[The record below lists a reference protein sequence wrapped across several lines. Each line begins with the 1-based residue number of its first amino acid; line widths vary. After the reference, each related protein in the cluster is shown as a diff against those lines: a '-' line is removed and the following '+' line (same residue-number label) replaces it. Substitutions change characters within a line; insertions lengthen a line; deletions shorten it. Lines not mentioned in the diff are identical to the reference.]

1 MLPLSG
7 LFAATNT
14 TIREGRAA
22 LPDFVF
28 GVLADGGVSCGSEE
42 GGKLGSCRAGKIGR
56 QTILGNHAA
65 ECFQP
70 PRYSRWDNAFVS
82 QDAAT
87 MVAWIYQV
95 FGEHDECLVTRLG
108 MRHEMAISL
117 PNIFQATWL
126 AKKFLFTG

>member
-1 MLPLSG
+1 MVLLSG
-7 LFAATNT
+7 LFAATTT

-28 GVLADGGVSCGSEE
+28 AVLADGGLSFNSEE
-42 GGKLGSCRAGKIGR
+42 GCKLRICRAGKIGR

-95 FGEHDECLVTRLG
+95 SVNMMIVVFPG
-108 MRHEMAISL
+108 
-117 PNIFQATWL
+117 
-126 AKKFLFTG
+126 

>member
-1 MLPLSG
+1 MLALSG
-7 LFAATNT
+7 LWAATTT

-28 GVLADGGVSCGSEE
+28 VVLADGGVSFDSEE
-42 GGKLGSCRAGKIGR
+42 RGKLGICRAGKIGR

-65 ECFQP
+65 VCFQP

-87 MVAWIYQV
+87 MVAWIYQAS
-95 FGEHDECLVTRLG
+95 GKHDECGVTRLG
-108 MRHEMAISL
+108 MCHEMVISL
-117 PNIFQATWL
+117 SDIFQKT
-126 AKKFLFTG
+126 